1 VDEALRLI
9 DAFQFVEKYG
19 EVCPANWQAGQEG
32 IKADVTGSRRPSEKK
47 SGDITMVNGSV
58 GANAQTAKSL
68 KSIFN
73 SH

>member
-32 IKADVTGSRRPSEKK
+32 IKADIAGSKRPQEKK
-47 SGDITMVNGSV
+47 SGEVTMVNGSI
-58 GANAQTAKSL
+58 GASVQIAKPL
-68 KSIFN
+68 KSIFS

>member
-32 IKADVTGSRRPSEKK
+32 IKADIVGSRRPPEKK
-47 SGDITMVNGSV
+47 SGDFNMVNGSAS
-58 GANAQTAKSL
+58 ANAQTAKSL